1 MLTIL
6 LLQMLQNIE
15 KQLIKWESRQWLI
28 MMTHPFN
35 PLILCGFDNET
46 LNHLFLHS
54 PRFTNEKQNLLLK
67 MERII
72 SNISEK
78 TDTIITS
85 KLFHGNPSFSAEL
98 NTNIPNSSTDYV
110 LTTTSWN
117 LLLLQRLDS

>member
-15 KQLIKWESRQWLI
+15 KQLIKWESLQWLI
-28 MMTHPFN
+28 VITHPFN
-35 PLILCGFDNET
+35 PLILCGFDNER

-54 PRFTNEKQNLLLK
+54 PRFTNKKKNLLLK

-72 SNISEK
+72 SDISEK

-117 LLLLQRLDS
+117 LLFLQRLDS